1 MSNEIKC
8 TNCGKKL
15 AEAKIQNGFVEIK
28 CKCGTVNKITA
39 ETEQVEEKPEQTEGF
54 FSRLHKGL
62 EKK

>member
-28 CKCGTVNKITA
+28 CKCGTVNKIIA
-39 ETEQVEEKPEQTEGF
+39 ESRIREVSGESFTEKV
-54 FSRLHKGL
+54 SKGL